1 MMMVS
6 GAMADAEST
15 AGRHVDDVTVAMVGE
30 RSCVVDDGAWPG

>member
-1 MMMVS
+1 MAVVS

-15 AGRHVDDVTVAMVGE
+15 AGRHVDDVTVAGL